1 MITRFLLALT
11 VAFFVTSSQAR
22 GSELDRVF
30 DLYYADRY
38 EEAFP
43 PMLSLAQSGVAE
55 AQGAIARMFLNG
67 WGTSK
72 DERAAF
78 YWASRGAESKE
89 SESEAVLGWIHWAGA
104 AGFKQDYAKSLYWY
118 ERAVSRGGNLGALG
132 SLALLHLELS
142 NPDQAEALTE
152 RLVSKKD
159 FSTVFF
165 LASSLEQSQV

>member
-55 AQGAIARMFLNG
+55 AQGAI
-67 WGTSK
+67 
-72 DERAAF
+72 
-78 YWASRGAESKE
+78 
-89 SESEAVLGWIHWAGA
+89 
-104 AGFKQDYAKSLYWY
+104 
-118 ERAVSRGGNLGALG
+118 
-132 SLALLHLELS
+132 
-142 NPDQAEALTE
+142 
-152 RLVSKKD
+152 
-159 FSTVFF
+159 
-165 LASSLEQSQV
+165 SLEGC